1 MTAIDFYGKCEAL
14 GIDPESYLFAV
25 KKENDYLDSFM
36 PDLDEEHYAEYK
48 DFMTHD
54 ELVAIIRWD
63 NLHKCYPQYFTWDGA
78 VDDRQ
83 AKGANSGF

>member
-1 MTAIDFYGKCEAL
+1 
-14 GIDPESYLFAV
+14 
-25 KKENDYLDSFM
+25 M

-78 VDDRQ
+78 VDNLPSE
-83 AKGANSGF
+83 GGE